1 MSNSSTESVNLN
13 TAQIKVVTADG
24 KMVRKATFAGT
35 MGSFVEWYD
44 YGIYGLLTT
53 YLAVNIMGSK
63 DVGSLLLTNVGF
75 LVSFLARP
83 FGGVI
88 CGFLGDRL
96 GRKNLLAV
104 LLLLISA
111 STACIGLIP
120 SSSVI
125 SWAAPALLILFRI
138 LQGFSAGGEVAGA
151 MAFVGEYANNRHRNF
166 AQSFIAVGSFFALFF
181 GSTLSAILITTL
193 GDANMSGWGWRIP
206 FMVALP
212 LGYIGFY
219 IRSKMEDTPH
229 FNALRERNVV
239 ERNPLKTV
247 FTSKKHLAAIALTI
261 FLPAVNGPGYY
272 LLFAYMPTYLKT
284 SLGANNF
291 TMLGALVVTAASLV
305 AIIIAIPIMA
315 RLSDRYGR
323 KPILALSA
331 IGTAVLSYPSF
342 LMITT
347 GNMALAS
354 IGAVMMAL
362 AFSGHA
368 AVVHTVLTELFP
380 TTVRYSAYSI
390 GFNVSTIIFGG
401 SAPLVMTAIIS
412 ATKNSM
418 VPGYF
423 SIAASVITL
432 ATVFFL
438 KETKGLP
445 LQTH

>member
-247 FTSKKHLAAIALTI
+247 FTSKKHLAAITLTI

-323 KPILALSA
+323 KPILAWSA

-423 SIAASVITL
+423 SIAASLITL

>member
-83 FGGVI
+83 FGGLI

-206 FMVALP
+206 FIVALP

-229 FNALRERNVV
+229 FKALRERNVV

-291 TMLGALVVTAASLV
+291 TMLGALLVTAASLV

-323 KPILALSA
+323 KPILAWSA
-331 IGTAVLSYPSF
+331 VGTAVLSYPSF

-347 GNMALAS
+347 GNMTLAS

-418 VPGYF
+418 IPGYF

-438 KETKGLP
+438 KETKGQP
-445 LQTH
+445 LRTH